1 MVRKLTIDS
10 SVIISSL
17 LESEPMH
24 KEASAVM
31 EEVLNGKAFA
41 IMPYT
46 ILVEVVSAVRRRTG
60 IEQLAMQVKDELTSI
75 ENLSFVMLDDKS
87 AIEAADIAAR
97 SGLRGMD
104 AVVVQV
110 AKEFDSRLITF
121 DEDMKKK
128 ARKIL
133 KSGKA

>member
-1 MVRKLTIDS
+1 MVSKLTIDS
-10 SVIISSL
+10 SVIIASL
-17 LESEPMH
+17 LESETKH

-31 EEVLNGKAFA
+31 GDVLNGKAFA
-41 IMPYT
+41 IMPFT

-60 IEQLAMQVKDELTSI
+60 VEALALQVKDELTSI

-87 AIEAADIAAR
+87 AIDAADIAAK

-104 AVVVQV
+104 AIVVQV
-110 AKEFDSRLITF
+110 AKEFDARLITF

-133 KSGKA
+133 KAGRA

>member
-17 LESEPMH
+17 LENEPMH
-24 KEASAVM
+24 KEASAIM
-31 EEVLNGKAFA
+31 EEVLKGKAFA
-41 IMPYT
+41 IMPFT

-60 IEQLAMQVKDELTSI
+60 IEDLAVQVKNELTTI

-87 AIEAADIAAR
+87 AMDAADIAAK

-104 AVVVQV
+104 AIVVQV
-110 AKEFDSRLITF
+110 AKEFDARLMTF
-121 DEDMKKK
+121 DEDMK
-128 ARKIL
+128 RKSRSIL
-133 KSGKA
+133 KK